1 MRLSTVTYCLKNGL
15 VNIFRNIWYSLAS
28 TATIAACIF
37 LFCLLYSV
45 VSNIQYII
53 YQVETDVGITVLFD
67 EGTDEADIL
76 SMAAVLDTRGEVKEL
91 RYISAEE
98 AWESFKNEYFEGYE
112 ELAEGFEDDNP
123 LANSASLEIFLND
136 IDSQNA
142 FVKELEGMDH
152 VRRVNY
158 SNAAVE
164 GFSSFNRVVSLLSL
178 IIICVLLAVSVFLIS
193 NTISVAAALRRQE
206 TQIMR
211 LIGATNAMIRAPF
224 LVEGIVIG
232 LVGAVIP
239 LAISY
244 VLYIQCTAFLMERF
258 RLLAGALEFLPI
270 SVIFPQMVAVG
281 LILGVGIGFVGSFF
295 TIRRY
300 LKV

>member
-1 MRLSTVTYCLKNGL
+1 MRLGTLTYCLKNGL
-15 VNIFRNIWYSLAS
+15 ANIFNNIWYSLAS

-53 YQVETDVGITVLFD
+53 YQVESDVGISVLFE

-91 RYISAEE
+91 RYISADE
-98 AWESFKNEYFEGYE
+98 AWESFKEEYFAGYE

-142 FVKELEGMDH
+142 LVEELEGMDH

-164 GFSSFNRVVSLLSL
+164 GFSSFNRVVSLLS
-178 IIICVLLAVSVFLIS
+178 IVFIGVLLAVSVFLIS

-232 LVGAVIP
+232 LAGALIP

-244 VLYIQCTAFLMERF
+244 ILYSRCTAFLIERF

-270 SVIFPQMVAVG
+270 SVIFPQMVVVG

-295 TIRRY
+295 TIRKY

>member
-1 MRLSTVTYCLKNGL
+1 MRLGTITYCLKNGL

-28 TATIAACIF
+28 AATIAACIF
-37 LFCLLYSV
+37 LFCLLYSI

-76 SMAAVLDTRGEVKEL
+76 SMAAILDTRSEVKEL

-98 AWESFKNEYFEGYE
+98 AWESFKDEYFEGYE

-123 LANSASLEIFLND
+123 LANSASLEIFLKD

-142 FVKELEGMDH
+142 FVEELAGMDH

-164 GFSSFNRVVSLLSL
+164 GFSTFNRVVSLLSV
-178 IIICVLLAVSVFLIS
+178 IIICVLLAVSIFLIS

-206 TQIMR
+206 THIMR
-211 LIGATNAMIRAPF
+211 LIGATNFMIRAPF

-232 LVGAVIP
+232 IVGAVIP
-239 LAISY
+239 LAVSY
-244 VLYIQCTAFLMERF
+244 VLYLQCTAFLTERF

-281 LILGVGIGFVGSFF
+281 LVLGVGIGFVGSFF
-295 TIRRY
+295 TIRKY

>member
-1 MRLSTVTYCLKNGL
+1 MRLGTLTYCLKNGL
-15 VNIFRNIWYSLAS
+15 ANIFNNIWYSLAS

-53 YQVETDVGITVLFD
+53 YQVESDVGISVLFE

-91 RYISAEE
+91 RYISADE
-98 AWESFKNEYFEGYE
+98 AWESFKEEYFAGYE

-142 FVKELEGMDH
+142 LVEELEGMDH

-164 GFSSFNRVVSLLSL
+164 GFSSFNRVVSLLS
-178 IIICVLLAVSVFLIS
+178 IVFIGVLLAVSVFLIS

-232 LVGAVIP
+232 LAGALIP

-244 VLYIQCTAFLMERF
+244 ILYSRCTAFLVERF

-270 SVIFPQMVAVG
+270 SVIFPQMVVVG

-295 TIRRY
+295 TIRKY

>member
-1 MRLSTVTYCLKNGL
+1 MRLGTITYCLKNGL

-28 TATIAACIF
+28 AATIAACIF
-37 LFCLLYSV
+37 LFCLLYSI

-76 SMAAVLDTRGEVKEL
+76 SMAAILDTRSEVKEL

-98 AWESFKNEYFEGYE
+98 AWESFKDEYFEGYE

-123 LANSASLEIFLND
+123 LANSASLEIFLKD

-142 FVKELEGMDH
+142 FVEELAGMDH

-164 GFSSFNRVVSLLSL
+164 GFSTFNRVVSLLSV
-178 IIICVLLAVSVFLIS
+178 IIICVLLAVSIFLIS

-211 LIGATNAMIRAPF
+211 LIGATNFMIRAPF

-232 LVGAVIP
+232 IVGAVIP
-239 LAISY
+239 LAVSY
-244 VLYIQCTAFLMERF
+244 VLYLQCTAFLTERF

-281 LILGVGIGFVGSFF
+281 LVLGVGIGFVGSFF
-295 TIRRY
+295 TIRKY